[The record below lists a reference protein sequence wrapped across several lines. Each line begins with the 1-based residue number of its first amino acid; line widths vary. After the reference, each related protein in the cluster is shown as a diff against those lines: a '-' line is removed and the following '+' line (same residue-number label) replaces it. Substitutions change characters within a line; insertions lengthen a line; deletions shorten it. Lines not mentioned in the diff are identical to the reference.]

1 MTNEFIN
8 INVKRELIRLLI
20 TVCYHLT
27 VAYQTRLKLHEF
39 TLSKAANSKMFFNR
53 RATIRCVLDSIT
65 PNIAVS
71 AHLRDRAL
79 GQSAQ
84 PKSIGCEISRKAGI
98 NRREKNLSSDEN
110 PLGLIASEED
120 DSSSEI
126 ILQTE
131 TTGLGPIQIFS
142 FFRTSPFRTVAITHR

>member
-1 MTNEFIN
+1 
-8 INVKRELIRLLI
+8 
-20 TVCYHLT
+20 
-27 VAYQTRLKLHEF
+27 
-39 TLSKAANSKMFFNR
+39 MFFNR

-65 PNIAVS
+65 PNIAFS
-71 AHLRDRAL
+71 AHRRDRAL
-79 GQSAQ
+79 WRSAQ
-84 PKSIGCEISRKAGI
+84 PRSIGCEISRKAGI

-110 PLGLIASEED
+110 PLGLIASEKD

-142 FFRTSPFRTVAITHR
+142 FYDLNHHLTSLSTILADKYLESFVGRYQRIQYLNRP